1 MYGMSSRGGTTK
13 DLSYDEILR
22 LAGSA
27 LNDKSLP
34 AGIRSAFGT
43 AKTMNS
49 LKAKL
54 DAFQRSRV
62 GLFLKKVMDDQAPNL
77 AALLAW
83 GTLSALLPLILG
95 VLSVAGIVLRDQKRL
110 DDLYNTLLV
119 LVPQQSAGPIVDALK
134 GVREASA
141 APIGV
146 IALLL
151 LLFSGSSFFSNMASV
166 FDQTYHVQSRN
177 FIMQRGVS
185 ILMLIV
191 ATLLL
196 VTSTLA
202 ASVSSLVGNVSF
214 VLPVG
219 PILARSLG
227 LSVSIL
233 SAFVLFLLI
242 YKILPNAKQGWR
254 DVLPGSIL
262 SSVLLFAISQIFPL
276 YLTLFP
282 PNQAYAVF
290 GVFLVFTFW
299 LYLLGFVL
307 VLGAELN
314 AFLQEPA
321 RSVALA
327 EATTAAQQGQAAYDQ
342 QTGRVR
348 AEATGSAPALQGG
361 GVLGAPARSAGAQ
374 VGEQGQGTTPPSL
387 PPTSK
392 PSLAGRILGFVGL
405 LVAVLLLRAS
415 KKEENAAA

>member
-1 MYGMSSRGGTTK
+1 M
-13 DLSYDEILR
+13 
-22 LAGSA
+22 AA
-27 LNDKSLP
+27 V
-34 AGIRSAFGT
+34 
-43 AKTMNS
+43 NS
-49 LKAKL
+49 LKEKL

-62 GLFLKKVMDDQAPNL
+62 GLFLKKVMADEAPNL

-83 GTLSALLPLILG
+83 GTLSALLPLLLG
-95 VLSVAGIVLRDQKRL
+95 VLSVAGIILRDQQRL

-134 GVREASA
+134 SVREASA
-141 APIGV
+141 APIGI

-151 LLFSGSSFFSNMASV
+151 LVFSGSSFFSNMASV
-166 FDQTYHVQSRN
+166 FDQAYHVPSRN
-177 FIMQRGVS
+177 FVMQRAVS
-185 ILMLIV
+185 LVMLIV
-191 ATLLL
+191 TTLLL
-196 VTSTLA
+196 VISTLA
-202 ASVSSLVGNVSF
+202 AGLGSIVGNVPLG
-214 VLPVG
+214 LPIG
-219 PILARSLG
+219 PILARLVG
-227 LSVSIL
+227 WSVSIL

-242 YKILPNAKQGWR
+242 YKILPNVKQGWR

-276 YLTLFP
+276 YMAFFP

-327 EATTAAQQGQAAYDQ
+327 EATRAAAQGQA
-342 QTGRVR
+342 
-348 AEATGSAPALQGG
+348 
-361 GVLGAPARSAGAQ
+361 
-374 VGEQGQGTTPPSL
+374 TTPPP

-392 PSLAGRILGFVGL
+392 PSLIGRVLGFVGL
-405 LVAVLLLRAS
+405 LVAVLLLRSS
-415 KKEENAAA
+415 KKEGNAAA